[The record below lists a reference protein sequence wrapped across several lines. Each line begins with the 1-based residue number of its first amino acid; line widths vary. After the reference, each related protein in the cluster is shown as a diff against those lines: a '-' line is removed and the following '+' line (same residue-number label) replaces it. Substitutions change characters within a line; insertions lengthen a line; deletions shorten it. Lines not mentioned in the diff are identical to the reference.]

1 MNTKIPIGQ
10 RENQQLEFKSKDAL
24 RHLATVG
31 RAVVAML
38 NSEGG
43 DVWIGLREAD
53 GVAVTFEPIDNLDQE
68 IGRLQDHFSDS
79 IEPAPGPREIDFE
92 KVEKPGVGAALRLR
106 IKPVS
111 DSGPRALREGAARLF
126 IRRVGDRVRPMS
138 HEEIASRFT
147 AQHIRLDDVA
157 SEANHKMLK
166 ARDNWLSKGRALW
179 LRIQPL
185 NDLEIPFRSEDDF
198 RKYFADPLVTAN
210 RAAGW
215 NFVNP
220 YERIRREGSALF
232 HGTEGL
238 GVRLYRDGAIEFTLP
253 IDNLFWKSASGRSD
267 AEANEIWP
275 FCLLEYPISIFRLAS
290 TIYRDHAL
298 QRLCPVLADMALFGL
313 KGWTLRPYSPRS
325 FGYKGLYNPVPFDKD
340 NPDEEN
346 LLLPKPLTFQRD
358 ELLNEPDRC
367 GFRLVE
373 QVYERFGYWEKE
385 IPQEFDRDRGKLV
398 FPNE

>member
-10 RENQQLEFKSKDAL
+10 RENIRLEFKSKDAL
-24 RHLATVG
+24 RHLASVG

-68 IGRLQDHFSDS
+68 IGRLRDHFSDS

-92 KVEKPGVGAALRLR
+92 KVEKPGEGAALRLR
-106 IKPVS
+106 IQPIS

-138 HEEIASRFT
+138 HEEIASSFI
-147 AQHIRLDDVA
+147 AQRTPRHDVA
-157 SEANHKMLK
+157 SEATQKMLK
-166 ARDNWLSKGRALW
+166 ARDKWLGRGHALW

-185 NDLEIPFRSEDDF
+185 SDLEIPFRSEDDF
-198 RKYFADPLVTAN
+198 RKYFADPLVTGN

-220 YERIRREGSALF
+220 YERIRHEGSALF
-232 HGTEGL
+232 HGTEGH
-238 GVRLYRDGAIEFTLP
+238 GVRLYGDGAIEFTVP
-253 IDNLFWKSASGRSD
+253 IDNLYWKSASGRPNAD
-267 AEANEIWP
+267 ANEIWP

-290 TIYRDHAL
+290 TFFREQAL
-298 QRLCPVLADMALFGL
+298 ERFGAVLGDMALFGL
-313 KGWTLRPYSPRS
+313 KDWTLRPYSPRS
-325 FGYKGLYNPVPFDKD
+325 IRYKFHNPKPF
-340 NPDEEN
+340 PEEN
-346 LLLPKPLTFQRD
+346 LLLPNPLTFQRD
-358 ELLNEPDRC
+358 EILDEPDRC
-367 GFRLVE
+367 GIRLVA
-373 QVYERFGYWEKE
+373 QVYESFGYWEKE
-385 IPQEFDRDRGKLV
+385 IPQEFDRERGQLV

>member
-1 MNTKIPIGQ
+1 MNIKVPIGQ

-24 RHLATVG
+24 RHLASVG
-31 RAVVAML
+31 REVVAML

-53 GVAVTFEPIDNLDQE
+53 GVAVTFEPIDNIDQE
-68 IGRLQDHFSDS
+68 IGRLRDHFSDS

-92 KVEKPGVGAALRLR
+92 KVEKTGVGAALRLR
-106 IKPVS
+106 IQPVS

-138 HEEIASRFT
+138 HEEIASKFT
-147 AQHIRLDDVA
+147 AQRTRRDVA
-157 SEANHKMLK
+157 SEANQKILK
-166 ARDNWLSKGRALW
+166 ARDSWLSKGHALW

-198 RKYFADPLVTAN
+198 RKYFADPRVTGN

-232 HGTEGL
+232 HGTEGH
-238 GVRLYRDGAIEFTLP
+238 GVRLFRDGAIEFTVP
-253 IDNLFWKSASGRSD
+253 IDNLYWKSASGRSD
-267 AEANEIWP
+267 ADANEIWP
-275 FCLLEYPISIFRLAS
+275 FCLMEYPISIFRLAS
-290 TIYRDHAL
+290 TFFREQAPEIL
-298 QRLCPVLADMALFGL
+298 GSVLGDMALFGL
-313 KGWTLRPYSPRS
+313 KDWTLRPYSPRS
-325 FGYKGLYNPVPFDKD
+325 FGYKLHNPKPF
-340 NPDEEN
+340 PEEN
-346 LLLPKPLTFQRD
+346 LLLPKPLAFQRD
-358 ELLNEPDRC
+358 QILDEPDRC
-367 GFRLVE
+367 GIRLVA
-373 QVYERFGYWEKE
+373 QVYESFGYWEKE
-385 IPQEFDRDRGKLV
+385 IPQEFDLERGRLV

>member
-1 MNTKIPIGQ
+1 MNSQIPIGQ
-10 RENQQLEFKSKDAL
+10 RENQQLEFKSRDAL
-24 RHLATVG
+24 RHLASVG

-53 GVAVTFEPIDNLDQE
+53 GVAVTLEPIHNLDQE
-68 IGRLQDHFSDS
+68 IGRLRDHFSDS
-79 IEPAPGPREIDFE
+79 IEPAPGPREVDFE
-92 KVEKPGVGAALRLR
+92 KVEEPGVGAALRLR
-106 IKPVS
+106 IQPVS

-138 HEEIASRFT
+138 HEEIASRFM
-147 AQHIRLDDVA
+147 AQHTRRDDVA
-157 SEANHKMLK
+157 SEANHKMLD
-166 ARDNWLSKGRALW
+166 ARDHWLSKGRALW

-185 NDLEIPFRSEDDF
+185 NDLEIRFRSEDDF
-198 RKYFADPLVTAN
+198 RKYFADPRVTGN

-220 YERIRREGSALF
+220 YERLKREGSALS
-232 HGTEGL
+232 HGNEGH
-238 GVRLYRDGAIEFTLP
+238 GVRICRDGTVEFTVP
-253 IDNLFWKSASGRSD
+253 IENLHWKSASGRTD

-290 TIYRDHAL
+290 TLYRDHAH
-298 QRLCPVLADMALFGL
+298 QRLGPVLADMALFGL
-313 KGWTLRPYSPRS
+313 QGWTLRPYSPRS
-325 FGYKGLYNPVPFDKD
+325 FGYRLHSPKPF
-340 NPDEEN
+340 DEEN
-346 LLLPKPLTFQRD
+346 LLLPKPLTFQPD
-358 ELLNEPDRC
+358 EILREPDRC
-367 GFRLVE
+367 GFRLVQ

-385 IPQEFDRDRGKLV
+385 VPQEFDRESGRLV